1 MSCFGSEYIMAE
13 HFTRFTRKKWANY
26 WLKTQ
31 QEQQEDNSTDDIC
44 CLENVCEL
52 NKPLS
57 PKLPD
62 KQAIEDEL
70 DIDGGKPVLACF

>member
-1 MSCFGSEYIMAE
+1 MVA
-13 HFTRFTRKKWANY
+13 A
-26 WLKTQ
+26 
-31 QEQQEDNSTDDIC
+31 
-44 CLENVCEL
+44 L

-57 PKLPD
+57 RKLPD